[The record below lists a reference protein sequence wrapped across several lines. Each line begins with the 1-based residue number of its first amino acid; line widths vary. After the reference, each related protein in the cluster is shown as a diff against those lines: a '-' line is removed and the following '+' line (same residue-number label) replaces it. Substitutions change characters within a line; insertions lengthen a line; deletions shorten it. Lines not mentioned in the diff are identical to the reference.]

1 MFWLCLECAWDDY
14 DRKPEAVCGIS
25 LDMGEYNG
33 IAGNAVKRYHA
44 LLVTFFCC
52 ELLRR

>member
-1 MFWLCLECAWDDY
+1 MNLVTNL
-14 DRKPEAVCGIS
+14 III
-25 LDMGEYNG
+25 NG

-44 LLVTFFCC
+44 LLVTFFCR